1 MFKKRLD
8 KLSKIKKFRLI
19 KSNKMNNI
27 HFKFNEIMPI
37 NRKRKRELEED
48 IGNYRRDKEVKRRR
62 EEQYENE
69 YFNLTTN
76 VLYTAEGM
84 LRVNKRMDTER
95 GPNVNRNVGKAW
107 WRNVY
112 FNWDNEQFESKFRLT
127 KDNFNIILNRIEAS
141 IVKTSTNLVPEPIEP
156 IRQLGL
162 TIFKLAYVCTFMVI
176 GDIFGISESLATQTI
191 NHVVRELV
199 VNLFDE
205 YVKMHST
212 EQDRINKIKDFIEN

>member
-141 IVKTSTNLVPEPIEP
+141 IVKTPTNHVPEPIEP
-156 IRQLGL
+156 NRQLGL
-162 TIFKLAYVCTFMVI
+162 TTYKSAHIY
-176 GDIFGISESLATQTI
+176 GDRRCF
-191 NHVVRELV
+191 
-199 VNLFDE
+199 
-205 YVKMHST
+205 
-212 EQDRINKIKDFIEN
+212 